1 MTPGTTPSTTPVST
15 TVTDKA
21 VGRRG
26 PALVVLCF
34 VQFMLVLDDNVVSVA
49 LPSMRDDLGFS
60 TAGLAWVVNAYFLA
74 FGGLLLLFGRMA
86 DLLGRRRVFL
96 TGVAL
101 FGAASLLCGLAQEP
115 WQLVTGRF
123 VQGAGAAMA
132 SPAALA
138 LIALLFPS
146 TEERAKAF
154 GVWGGIAGLGG
165 TMGLVISGALTGLAS
180 WRWIFLINLPV
191 ALIALV
197 LLPRM
202 VPESRATRAA
212 RLDVPGAVLG
222 TGALVSLV
230 YGLLRTGESGWGDT
244 AAVGPLVLAVFLA
257 VAFVVVEAR
266 TAEPLVPLSFLS
278 VRFRAVA
285 NGATLLFSAAM
296 YAMAFLLM
304 VHLQTV
310 LGYRPLAA
318 GLAYLP
324 YGAGILTGMWL
335 SSRAV
340 TGLGTRPALATSFLI
355 SAAGLLLLS
364 GVSPDDGY
372 ASGVLPGM
380 LVTSLGCGLS
390 LPALTVAALSGTNEE
405 NAGLGSAVLSSVQQ
419 IGGAVGVA
427 VLVAVA
433 TRRSDALAASGDRP
447 YAATEG
453 FSLALT
459 ITAALLALGA
469 VLTAGLLGKDHRPE
483 PALDAGDTPD
493 PDVTGDPDPPK
504 EVRAL

>member
-1 MTPGTTPSTTPVST
+1 MTPVRTTAT
-15 TVTDKA
+15 A
-21 VGRRG
+21 NGLGRRG

-34 VQFMLVLDDNVVSVA
+34 VQFMLVLDDSVVSVA
-49 LPSMRDDLGFS
+49 LPTMREDLGFS

-101 FGAASLLCGLAQEP
+101 FGAASLVCGLAQEP

-138 LIALLFPS
+138 LITLLFPG

-154 GVWGGIAGLGG
+154 GIWGGIAGLGG
-165 TMGLVISGALTGLAS
+165 TTGLVVSGALTGLAS

-191 ALIALV
+191 ALAAVL
-197 LLPRM
+197 LLPRL
-202 VPESRATRAA
+202 VPESRAGRAG

-230 YGLLRTGESGWGDT
+230 YGLLRTGASDWGDT
-244 AAVGPLVLAVFLA
+244 AVVGPLALAVILT
-257 VAFVVVEAR
+257 VAFVAAETR
-266 TAEPLVPLSFLS
+266 TAEPLVPLSFLPF
-278 VRFRAVA
+278 RIRAVA

-310 LGYRPLAA
+310 LGYRPLMA
-318 GLAYLP
+318 GVAYLP
-324 YGAGILTGMWL
+324 YGAGILAGMWL

-340 TGLGTRPALATSFLI
+340 LRLGVRPALVMSFLI
-355 SAAGLLLLS
+355 SAVGLLLLS
-364 GVSPDDGY
+364 GVAPSDGY

-390 LPALTVAALSGTNEE
+390 LPALTVAALTDTTEE

-419 IGGAVGVA
+419 VGGAVGVA
-427 VLVAVA
+427 VLVALA
-433 TRRSDALAASGDRP
+433 SRRSDTLT
-447 YAATEG
+447 ATEG

-459 ITAALLALGA
+459 VAAALLALGA
-469 VLTAGLLGKDHRPE
+469 ALIGTLLGKNHRPE
-483 PALDAGDTPD
+483 DALDAAESPAGHADHP
-493 PDVTGDPDPPK
+493 
-504 EVRAL
+504 

>member
-1 MTPGTTPSTTPVST
+1 MTAVST
-15 TVTDKA
+15 TTGA
-21 VGRRG
+21 HPFGRRG

-49 LPSMRDDLGFS
+49 LPSIRDQLGFD

-96 TGVAL
+96 TGVTL

-115 WQLVTGRF
+115 WQLVAGRF
-123 VQGAGAAMA
+123 VQGTGAAMA

-138 LIALLFPS
+138 LIALLFPGA
-146 TEERAKAF
+146 EERAKAF
-154 GVWGGIAGLGG
+154 GIWGGIAALGG
-165 TMGLVISGALTGLAS
+165 TMGLVVSGALTGLAS

-191 ALIALV
+191 ALAAVV
-197 LLPRM
+197 LLPRL
-202 VPESRATRAA
+202 VPDSRAGHGA

-230 YGLLRTGESGWGDT
+230 YGLLRTGESGWGDP
-244 AAVGPLVLAVFLA
+244 AAFGPLVLAVL
-257 VAFVVVEAR
+257 VALVFVVVEAR
-266 TAEPLVPLSFLS
+266 TAEPLVPRSFLTS
-278 VRFRAVA
+278 RIRAVA

-310 LGYRPLAA
+310 LGYRPLTA
-318 GLAYLP
+318 GVAYLP
-324 YGAGILTGMWL
+324 YCAGILAGMWL

-340 TGLGTRPALATSFLI
+340 VRFGLRPALVMSFLI
-355 SAAGLLLLS
+355 SAAGLLSLS
-364 GVSPDDGY
+364 GVAPSDGY

-380 LVTSLGCGLS
+380 LATSLGSGLA
-390 LPALTVAALSGTNEE
+390 LPALTVAALTGTTEE

-419 IGGAVGVA
+419 VGGAVGVA
-427 VLVAVA
+427 VLVALA
-433 TRRSDALAASGDRP
+433 TSHGDALAAQDGPLR
-447 YAATEG
+447 AATRG
-453 FSLALT
+453 YSLALT
-459 ITAALLALGA
+459 VGAALLALGA
-469 VLTAGLLGKDHRPE
+469 VLVATSLGRNR
-483 PALDAGDTPD
+483 
-493 PDVTGDPDPPK
+493 
-504 EVRAL
+504 RASP

>member
-1 MTPGTTPSTTPVST
+1 MTAVST
-15 TVTDKA
+15 A
-21 VGRRG
+21 VGAQALGRRG

-34 VQFMLVLDDNVVSVA
+34 VQFMLVVDDNVVSVA

-96 TGVAL
+96 AGVTL
-101 FGAASLLCGLAQEP
+101 FGAASLVCGLAQEP
-115 WQLVTGRF
+115 WHLVAGRF

-138 LIALLFPS
+138 LIALLFPG
-146 TEERAKAF
+146 TRERARAF

-165 TMGLVISGALTGLAS
+165 TAGLVISGALTGLAS

-191 ALIALV
+191 ALAAVV
-197 LLPRM
+197 LLPRL
-202 VPESRATRAA
+202 VPESRAGRVA

-230 YGLLRTGESGWGDT
+230 YGLLRAGESGWGDPG
-244 AAVGPLVLAVFLA
+244 AVGPLALAVLLA
-257 VAFVVVEAR
+257 GAFVGVEAR
-266 TAEPLVPLSFLS
+266 TAEPLVPLSFLA
-278 VRFRAVA
+278 VRIRAVA
-285 NGATLLFSAAM
+285 NGTTLLFSAAM

-310 LGYRPLAA
+310 LGYRPLTA

-324 YGAGILTGMWL
+324 YGAGILIGMWL

-340 TGLGTRPALATSFLI
+340 RRLGTRPALVLSFLLA
-355 SAAGLLLLS
+355 AAGLLLLS
-364 GVSPDDGY
+364 GVAPHDGY

-380 LVTSLGCGLS
+380 LLTSLGCGLS
-390 LPALTVAALSGTNEE
+390 LPALTVAALTGTTGE

-419 IGGAVGVA
+419 VGGAVGVA
-427 VLVAVA
+427 VFVGLA
-433 TRRSDALAASGDRP
+433 TRRRDEPTAGHDPLHT
-447 YAATEG
+447 ATEG
-453 FSLALT
+453 FSFALT
-459 ITAALLALGA
+459 TAAALLALGA
-469 VLTAGLLGKDHRPE
+469 VLIAALLRG
-483 PALDAGDTPD
+483 PAVKA
-493 PDVTGDPDPPK
+493 
-504 EVRAL
+504 

>member
-1 MTPGTTPSTTPVST
+1 MTSLTTAATA
-15 TVTDKA
+15 KA

-49 LPSMRDDLGFS
+49 LPTLRDDLGFS

-101 FGAASLLCGLAQEP
+101 FGTASLVCGLAQEP
-115 WQLVTGRF
+115 WQLVGGRF

-138 LIALLFPS
+138 LIALLFPG
-146 TEERAKAF
+146 TGKRTKAF
-154 GVWGGIAGLGG
+154 GLWGGIAGLGG
-165 TMGLVISGALTGLAS
+165 TAGLVISGALTGLAS

-191 ALIALV
+191 ALAALV
-197 LLPRM
+197 LLPRL
-202 VPESRATRAA
+202 VPESRAERAA

-222 TGALVSLV
+222 TGALVALV
-230 YGLLRTGESGWGDT
+230 YGLLRAGETGWGDT

-257 VAFVVVEAR
+257 VAFLVVESR

-278 VRFRAVA
+278 FRFRAVA

-304 VHLQTV
+304 LHLQTV

-324 YGAGILTGMWL
+324 YGGGILAGMWL

-340 TGLGTRPALATSFLI
+340 IRLGMRPTLVIGFLT

-364 GVSPDDGY
+364 GVAPSDGY

-380 LVTSLGCGLS
+380 LLTSLGCGLS
-390 LPALTVAALSGTNEE
+390 LPALTVAALTGTTEE
-405 NAGLGSAVLSSVQQ
+405 DAGLGSAVLSSVQQ
-419 IGGAVGVA
+419 VGGAVGVA
-427 VLVAVA
+427 VLVALA
-433 TRRSDALAASGDRP
+433 TRRSEALAAQGDAAH
-447 YAATEG
+447 AATEG

-459 ITAALLALGA
+459 VTAVLLALGA
-469 VLTAGLLGKDHRPE
+469 VLIAALLGSGRSGDSCPEARRPR
-483 PALDAGDTPD
+483 G
-493 PDVTGDPDPPK
+493 
-504 EVRAL
+504 

>member
-1 MTPGTTPSTTPVST
+1 MTSLSTAATVS
-15 TVTDKA
+15 A

-49 LPSMRDDLGFS
+49 LPTVRDDLGFS
-60 TAGLAWVVNAYFLA
+60 TAGLAWVVNACFLA

-101 FGAASLLCGLAQEP
+101 FGTASLVCGLAQEP
-115 WQLVTGRF
+115 WQLVGGRF
-123 VQGAGAAMA
+123 VQGAAMA

-138 LIALLFPS
+138 LITLLFPG
-146 TEERAKAF
+146 TEERTKAF
-154 GVWGGIAGLGG
+154 GLWGGIAGLGG
-165 TMGLVISGALTGLAS
+165 TAGLVISGALTGLAS

-191 ALIALV
+191 ALVALV
-197 LLPRM
+197 LLPRL
-202 VPESRATRAA
+202 VPESRAARAV

-222 TGALVSLV
+222 TGALVALV
-230 YGLLRTGESGWGDT
+230 YGLLRAGESGWGDA
-244 AAVGPLVLAVFLA
+244 AAVGPLAVAVFLA
-257 VAFVVVEAR
+257 VTFVAVESR

-278 VRFRAVA
+278 LRYRAVA
-285 NGATLLFSAAM
+285 NGTTLLFSAAM

-304 VHLQTV
+304 LHLQTV

-318 GLAYLP
+318 GLAHLP
-324 YGAGILTGMWL
+324 YGAGVLAGMWL

-340 TGLGTRPALATSFLI
+340 IRLGMRPTLVMSFLI

-364 GVSPDDGY
+364 GVAPNDGY

-390 LPALTVAALSGTNEE
+390 LPALTVAALTGTTEE

-419 IGGAVGVA
+419 VGGAVGVA
-427 VLVAVA
+427 VLVALA
-433 TRRSDALAASGDRP
+433 TRRGDALAAQGDAA

-459 ITAALLALGA
+459 VTAVLLTLGA
-469 VLTAGLLGKDHRPE
+469 VLIAALLGKDQRPQD
-483 PALDAGDTPD
+483 AL
-493 PDVTGDPDPPK
+493 
-504 EVRAL
+504 

>member
-1 MTPGTTPSTTPVST
+1 MTAVST
-15 TVTDKA
+15 TASAEA

-60 TAGLAWVVNAYFLA
+60 TTGLAWVVNSYFLA

-101 FGAASLLCGLAQEP
+101 FGAASLVCGLAQEP
-115 WQLVTGRF
+115 WQLVAGRF

-138 LIALLFPS
+138 LITLLFPG
-146 TEERAKAF
+146 TEERTKAF
-154 GVWGGIAGLGG
+154 GIWGGIAGLGG
-165 TMGLVISGALTGLAS
+165 TTGLVISGALTGLAS

-191 ALIALV
+191 ALAAVV
-197 LLPRM
+197 LLPRL
-202 VPESRATRAA
+202 VPESRAGRAI

-230 YGLLRTGESGWGDT
+230 YGLLRTSESDWGDT
-244 AAVGPLVLAVFLA
+244 AAVGSLVLAALLA
-257 VAFVVVEAR
+257 VAFVAVETR

-278 VRFRAVA
+278 FRFRAVA
-285 NGATLLFSAAM
+285 NGAALLFSAAM
-296 YAMAFLLM
+296 YAMAYLLM

-310 LGYRPLAA
+310 LGYRPLTA

-340 TGLGTRPALATSFLI
+340 IRLGVRPALVMSFLI
-355 SAAGLLLLS
+355 TAVGLLLLS
-364 GVSPDDGY
+364 GVAPSDGY

-390 LPALTVAALSGTNEE
+390 LPALTVAALTGTTEE

-419 IGGAVGVA
+419 VGGAVGVA
-427 VLVAVA
+427 VLVALA
-433 TRRSDALAASGDRP
+433 TRRSDALTAQDDSLH
-447 YAATEG
+447 AATEG
-453 FSLALT
+453 FSFALT
-459 ITAALLALGA
+459 VAAALLTLGA
-469 VLTAGLLGKDHRPE
+469 VLIATLLGKNHRPE
-483 PALDAGDTPD
+483 DALDAAEAPTNHGNPT
-493 PDVTGDPDPPK
+493 
-504 EVRAL
+504 

>member
-1 MTPGTTPSTTPVST
+1 MTSLTTAATA
-15 TVTDKA
+15 KA

-49 LPSMRDDLGFS
+49 LPTLRDDLGFG

-101 FGAASLLCGLAQEP
+101 FGTASLVCGLAQEP
-115 WQLVTGRF
+115 WQLVGGRF

-138 LIALLFPS
+138 LIALLFPG
-146 TEERAKAF
+146 TEERTKAF
-154 GVWGGIAGLGG
+154 GLWGGIAGLGG
-165 TMGLVISGALTGLAS
+165 TAGLVISGALTGLAS

-191 ALIALV
+191 ALAALV
-197 LLPRM
+197 LLPRL
-202 VPESRATRAA
+202 VPESRAERAV

-222 TGALVSLV
+222 TGALVALV
-230 YGLLRTGESGWGDT
+230 YGLLRAGETGWGDT
-244 AAVGPLVLAVFLA
+244 AAVGPLVLAVLLAAAFL
-257 VAFVVVEAR
+257 VAESR

-278 VRFRAVA
+278 YRFRAVA

-304 VHLQTV
+304 LHLQTV

-324 YGAGILTGMWL
+324 YGGGILVGMWL

-340 TGLGTRPALATSFLI
+340 IRLGMRPALVIGFLT

-364 GVSPDDGY
+364 GVAPDDGY

-380 LVTSLGCGLS
+380 LLTSLGCGLS
-390 LPALTVAALSGTNEE
+390 LPALTVAALTGTTEE
-405 NAGLGSAVLSSVQQ
+405 DAGLGSAVLSSVQQ
-419 IGGAVGVA
+419 VGGAVGVA
-427 VLVAVA
+427 VLVALA
-433 TRRSDALAASGDRP
+433 TRRSEDLAARGDTAH
-447 YAATEG
+447 AATEG

-459 ITAALLALGA
+459 VTAVLLALGA
-469 VLTAGLLGKDHRPE
+469 VLIAALLGSGRSGDSCPEARP
-483 PALDAGDTPD
+483 PRG
-493 PDVTGDPDPPK
+493 
-504 EVRAL
+504 

>member
-1 MTPGTTPSTTPVST
+1 MTSASTAATTNV
-15 TVTDKA
+15 

-26 PALVVLCF
+26 SALVVLCF

-123 VQGAGAAMA
+123 IQGAGAAMA

-138 LIALLFPS
+138 LIALLFPG
-146 TEERAKAF
+146 TEERTKAF
-154 GVWGGIAGLGG
+154 GIWGGIAGLGG
-165 TMGLVISGALTGLAS
+165 TTGLVISGALTGLAS

-191 ALIALV
+191 ALAALV
-197 LLPRM
+197 LLPRL
-202 VPESRATRAA
+202 VPESRAGRAV
-212 RLDVPGAVLG
+212 RLDVPGALLG
-222 TGALVSLV
+222 TGALLSLV
-230 YGLLRTGESGWGDT
+230 YGLLRTGELGWGDT
-244 AAVGPLVLAVFLA
+244 TAVGPLVLAVFLA
-257 VAFVVVEAR
+257 VAFVAVEAR
-266 TAEPLVPLSFLS
+266 TAEPLVPLSFLCF
-278 VRFRAVA
+278 RFRAVA
-285 NGATLLFSAAM
+285 NAATLLFSAAM

-310 LGYRPLAA
+310 LGYRPLTA

-324 YGAGILTGMWL
+324 YCAGILTGMWL

-340 TGLGTRPALATSFLI
+340 IRLGVRPALVISFLI
-355 SAAGLLLLS
+355 SVAGLLLLS
-364 GVSPDDGY
+364 GVAPNDGY

-390 LPALTVAALSGTNEE
+390 LPALTVAALTGTTEE

-419 IGGAVGVA
+419 VGGAVGVA
-427 VLVAVA
+427 VFVALA
-433 TRRSDALAASGDRP
+433 TRRSDALASQDDP
-447 YAATEG
+447 LHAATEG

-459 ITAALLALGA
+459 AAAVLLTLGA
-469 VLTAGLLGKDHRPE
+469 VLIATLLGKNHRPE
-483 PALDAGDTPD
+483 DALNAGEAPANHENRT
-493 PDVTGDPDPPK
+493 
-504 EVRAL
+504 

>member
-1 MTPGTTPSTTPVST
+1 MTSVST
-15 TVTDKA
+15 TAGADA

-26 PALVVLCF
+26 AALVVLCF

-49 LPSMRDDLGFS
+49 LPSMRDDLGFG

-101 FGAASLLCGLAQEP
+101 FGAASLVCGLAQEP
-115 WQLVTGRF
+115 WQLVAGRF
-123 VQGAGAAMA
+123 VQGAGSAMA

-138 LIALLFPS
+138 LIALLFPGS
-146 TEERAKAF
+146 AERARAF
-154 GVWGGIAGLGG
+154 GIWGGIAALGG

-191 ALIALV
+191 ALAAVV
-197 LLPRM
+197 LLPRL
-202 VPESRATRAA
+202 VPESRAGRAA

-222 TGALVSLV
+222 TGALVALV
-230 YGLLRTGESGWGDT
+230 YGLLRAGESSWGDAT
-244 AAVGPLVLAVFLA
+244 AAGPLVLAVVLA
-257 VAFVVVEAR
+257 VAFVAVEAR
-266 TAEPLVPLSFLS
+266 AAEPLVPLSFLS
-278 VRFRAVA
+278 FRFRAVA

-324 YGAGILTGMWL
+324 YGAGILAGMWL

-340 TGLGTRPALATSFLI
+340 ARLGMRPALVMSFLI
-355 SAAGLLLLS
+355 TAAGLLLLS
-364 GVSPDDGY
+364 GVAPDDGY

-380 LVTSLGCGLS
+380 LVTSIGCGLS
-390 LPALTVAALSGTNEE
+390 LPALTVAALTGTTEE

-427 VLVAVA
+427 VLVALA
-433 TRRSDALAASGDRP
+433 TRRRDGLTVEGSQ

-453 FSLALT
+453 FSFALVVAAVLVALGAAV
-459 ITAALLALGA
+459 IAALLGRARPPEGA
-469 VLTAGLLGKDHRPE
+469 
-483 PALDAGDTPD
+483 
-493 PDVTGDPDPPK
+493 PDV
-504 EVRAL
+504 

>member
-1 MTPGTTPSTTPVST
+1 MTSVST
-15 TVTDKA
+15 MATA
-21 VGRRG
+21 NALGRRG

-34 VQFMLVLDDNVVSVA
+34 VQFMLILDDNVVSVA

-60 TAGLAWVVNAYFLA
+60 AAGLAWVVNAYFLA

-115 WQLVTGRF
+115 WHLVAGRF

-138 LIALLFPS
+138 LITLLFPG

-154 GVWGGIAGLGG
+154 GIWGGIAALGG
-165 TMGLVISGALTGLAS
+165 TTGLVISGALTGLAS

-191 ALIALV
+191 ALAAV
-197 LLPRM
+197 ALLPRL
-202 VPESRATRAA
+202 VAESRHERAV

-222 TGALVSLV
+222 TGAVVSLV
-230 YGLLRTGESGWGDT
+230 YGLLRIGESGWGDP
-244 AAVGPLVLAVFLA
+244 AVVVFLVLAVVLA
-257 VAFVVVEAR
+257 VAFVAVEAR
-266 TAEPLVPLSFLS
+266 TAEPLLPLSFLS
-278 VRFRAVA
+278 SRTRAVA

-304 VHLQTV
+304 VHLQAV
-310 LGYRPLAA
+310 LGYRPLTA
-318 GLAYLP
+318 GVAYLP
-324 YGAGILTGMWL
+324 YCAGILVGMWL

-340 TGLGTRPALATSFLI
+340 ARLGARPALVLSFLI
-355 SAAGLLLLS
+355 TAAGLLLLS
-364 GVSPDDGY
+364 GVAPSDGY
-372 ASGVLPGM
+372 VSGVLPGM

-390 LPALTVAALSGTNEE
+390 LPALTVAALTGTTEE
-405 NAGLGSAVLSSVQQ
+405 NAGLGSALLSSVQQ
-419 IGGAVGVA
+419 VGGAVGVA
-427 VLVAVA
+427 VLVALA
-433 TRRSDALAASGDRP
+433 ARRSDAHGVQDHPAH
-447 YAATEG
+447 AATEG

-459 ITAALLALGA
+459 VAAALVVLGA
-469 VLTAGLLGKDHRPE
+469 ALIGALPEKKHRPE
-483 PALDAGDTPD
+483 DAPLDTGEAPASHANPT
-493 PDVTGDPDPPK
+493 
-504 EVRAL
+504 

>member
-1 MTPGTTPSTTPVST
+1 MTSAPTTATGST
-15 TVTDKA
+15 

-49 LPSMRDDLGFS
+49 LPSVREDLGFS
-60 TAGLAWVVNAYFLA
+60 TTGLAWVVNAYFLA

-96 TGVAL
+96 TGVTL

-115 WQLVTGRF
+115 WQLVGGRF

-138 LIALLFPS
+138 LITLLFPG
-146 TEERAKAF
+146 TEGRAKAF
-154 GVWGGIAGLGG
+154 GIWGGIAALGG

-191 ALIALV
+191 ALAAV
-197 LLPRM
+197 ALLPHL
-202 VPESRATRAA
+202 VSESRAGRTVRIG
-212 RLDVPGAVLG
+212 VPGAVLG

-230 YGLLRTGESGWGDT
+230 YGLLRTGETGWSDT
-244 AAVGPLVLAVFLA
+244 TGIGSMVLALLLA
-257 VAFVVVEAR
+257 VAFVAAEAR
-266 TAEPLVPLSFLS
+266 TAEPLVPLAFLS
-278 VRFRAVA
+278 LRIRAVA

-310 LGYRPLAA
+310 LGYGPLTA
-318 GLAYLP
+318 GVAYLP
-324 YGAGILTGMWL
+324 YGVGILAGMWL

-340 TGLGTRPALATSFLI
+340 LRYGVRLALVTSFLI
-355 SAAGLLLLS
+355 TAIGLLLLS
-364 GVSPDDGY
+364 GVAPSDSY

-380 LVTSLGCGLS
+380 LVSSLGCGLS
-390 LPALTVAALSGTNEE
+390 LPALTVAALTGTTEE

-419 IGGAVGVA
+419 VGGAVGVA
-427 VLVAVA
+427 VLVALA
-433 TRRSDALAASGDRP
+433 SRHSDDLAAQGGDP
-447 YAATEG
+447 QHAATEG
-453 FSLALT
+453 FSLALAVA
-459 ITAALLALGA
+459 AALLTLGA
-469 VLTAGLLGKDHRPE
+469 VLIGTLLGKKHR
-483 PALDAGDTPD
+483 
-493 PDVTGDPDPPK
+493 
-504 EVRAL
+504 

>member
-1 MTPGTTPSTTPVST
+1 MTSVPVMSTA
-15 TVTDKA
+15 DA
-21 VGRRG
+21 LGRRG

-49 LPSMRDDLGFS
+49 LPSMREDLGFG

-74 FGGLLLLFGRMA
+74 FGGLLLLFGRAA

-101 FGAASLLCGLAQEP
+101 FGAASLVCGLAQEP
-115 WQLVTGRF
+115 WQLVAGRF
-123 VQGAGAAMA
+123 AQGTGAAMA
-132 SPAALA
+132 APASLA
-138 LIALLFPS
+138 LIALLFPG
-146 TEERAKAF
+146 TEERARAF
-154 GVWGGIAGLGG
+154 GIWGGIAALGG
-165 TMGLVISGALTGLAS
+165 TAGLVISGALTGLAS

-191 ALIALV
+191 ALAAVV
-197 LLPRM
+197 LLPRL
-202 VPESRATRAA
+202 VPESRAGQAV
-212 RLDVPGAVLG
+212 RLDIPGAVLG

-230 YGLLRTGESGWGDT
+230 HGLLRAGESGWENP
-244 AAVGPLVLAVFLA
+244 AVVGSLVLAVLLA
-257 VAFVVVEAR
+257 IAFVAVEAR

-278 VRFRAVA
+278 FRIRAVA
-285 NGATLLFSAAM
+285 NGASLLFSAAM

-324 YGAGILTGMWL
+324 YGAGILAGMWL

-340 TGLGTRPALATSFLI
+340 ARLGVRPALVLSFLLG
-355 SAAGLLLLS
+355 SAGMLLLS
-364 GVSPDDGY
+364 GVEPGDGY

-380 LVTSLGCGLS
+380 LVTSLGCGLG
-390 LPALTVAALSGTNEE
+390 LPALTVAALTGTTEE

-419 IGGAVGVA
+419 VGGAVGVA
-427 VLVAVA
+427 VLVA
-433 TRRSDALAASGDRP
+433 LAARHGDASAVRGSSP
-447 YAATEG
+447 HAATEG

-459 ITAALLALGA
+459 AAAALLVLGA
-469 VLTAGLLGKDHRPE
+469 VLMGTFLGKGDRP
-483 PALDAGDTPD
+483 ADG
-493 PDVTGDPDPPK
+493 
-504 EVRAL
+504 RAAA